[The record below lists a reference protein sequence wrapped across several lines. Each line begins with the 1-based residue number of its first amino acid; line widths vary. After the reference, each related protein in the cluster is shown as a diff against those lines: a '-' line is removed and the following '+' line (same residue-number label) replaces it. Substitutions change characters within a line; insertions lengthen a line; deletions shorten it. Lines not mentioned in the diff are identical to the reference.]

1 LRREKKGTRERE
13 QPRERKQ
20 GKITQ
25 RKSTGED
32 EEDERK
38 EGTYIGR
45 KIIERGSMREGMR
58 GKEGGWWRG
67 KKWVLDGRS
76 HRFHLLVVL

>member
-1 LRREKKGTRERE
+1 VKRRERE
-13 QPRERKQ
+13 RESNPKREKTRKHNTEEKHWRRRRGRKKRGYLYRER
-20 GKITQ
+20 
-25 RKSTGED
+25 
-32 EEDERK
+32 
-38 EGTYIGR
+38 
-45 KIIERGSMREGMR
+45 IIERGSMREGMR